1 MTFVPDRLLKEC
13 RQESRFTGNRAF
25 EEETMPQKKAQR
37 VPRGLRVI
45 GGSLKGRRLRT
56 PSGREVRPTL
66 ERIRESL
73 FSILGD
79 QVEGAV
85 VLDLFAGSGALGIE
99 ALSRGARWALFCDER
114 LDCVQTVQENLDRCG
129 LTGRAAVLH
138 LRVPEG
144 LPRMEGIGPAP
155 FDLVFLDPPYGAV
168 SKERLLEEFLRF
180 AFLKERARIVFEHSQ
195 KDVFDHVPAGF
206 VLEGGRRYGD
216 THLTFLNYQP
226 WSDRDDGR

>member
-1 MTFVPDRLLKEC
+1 
-13 RQESRFTGNRAF
+13 
-25 EEETMPQKKAQR
+25 MPKKKAQR

-45 GGSLKGRRLRT
+45 GGSLKGRRLRA

-79 QVEGAV
+79 RVEGAV

-114 LDCVQTVQENLDRCG
+114 LDCVRTVQENLEKCA
-129 LTGRAAVLH
+129 LVGRAAVLH

-144 LPRMEGIGPAP
+144 LPRIEGIRPEL
-155 FDLVFLDPPYGAV
+155 FDLVFLDPPYGAAG
-168 SKERLLEEFLRF
+168 KERLLEEFHRF

-195 KDVFDHVPAGF
+195 KDVFDRVPAGF
-206 VLEGGRRYGD
+206 VLEAGRRYGD
-216 THLTFLNYQP
+216 TRLTFLNYQP
-226 WSDRDDGR
+226 GKEQDDGR